1 RGKAAA
7 RYMLENSNQQQHT
20 ATRRDDTQARQG
32 VGIPSLA
39 TRAVGTVGGVQAYDT
54 KNGQGNTNTEHV
66 ISSMTPPGRWPAVR
80 PKPG

>member
-1 RGKAAA
+1 
-7 RYMLENSNQQQHT
+7 
-20 ATRRDDTQARQG
+20 
-32 VGIPSLA
+32 
-39 TRAVGTVGGVQAYDT
+39 VGTVGGVQAYDT